1 MSSAFEKAVGKLI
14 EKDRKNTLES
24 VALDL
29 IKFGKMNFDE
39 IAQVAH
45 LTLDRIE
52 QLAASV
58 QAAEN

>member
-1 MSSAFEKAVGKLI
+1 MSSYFKNLV

-29 IKFGKMNFDE
+29 IKVGKMTLDE
-39 IAQVAH
+39 IAQGTN

-58 QAAEN
+58 KAAEN

>member
-1 MSSAFEKAVGKLI
+1 MSSAFEKAFDKLFD
-14 EKDRKNTLES
+14 KRMES
-24 VALDL
+24 VALYF
-29 IKFGKMNFDE
+29 IKVDKMTLDE
-39 IAQVAH
+39 IAQGTN

>member
-1 MSSAFEKAVGKLI
+1 MSSALDKLFD
-14 EKDRKNTLES
+14 KRMES

-29 IKFGKMNFDE
+29 IKVGKMTLDE
-39 IAQVAH
+39 IAQGTN

-58 QAAEN
+58 KAAEN

>member
-1 MSSAFEKAVGKLI
+1 M
-14 EKDRKNTLES
+14 ES

-45 LTLDRIE
+45 LTLDRTE

-58 QAAEN
+58 KAAEN